1 VIRLIGQIVASQA
14 KMVELSIVTVEL
26 SFVHPQLVD
35 NSVEFGLMVEH
46 MKPFVANHMEQ
57 TAIPGQ

>member
-1 VIRLIGQIVASQA
+1 VIELNGQIVAPRA

-35 NSVEFGLMVEH
+35 NATEFELMVER
-46 MKPFVANHMEQ
+46 MNPSFANHMEQ
-57 TAIPGQ
+57 TAIPG